1 MLDVVPCPSP
11 FTLAIKSTNLT
22 CPKVPPPP
30 PRCRPHN
37 VYLKNKQSCTLYSLF
52 LYSTKKTTTNTSQ
65 GYGIY
70 TWPNGDVFMG
80 QWVDGVRHGGGI
92 FRSADGREYI
102 GAWAGNVR
110 EGHGVRI

>member
-1 MLDVVPCPSP
+1 MP
-11 FTLAIKSTNLT
+11 
-22 CPKVPPPP
+22 PK
-30 PRCRPHN
+30 
-37 VYLKNKQSCTLYSLF
+37 Q
-52 LYSTKKTTTNTSQ
+52 TKKQ

-80 QWVDGVRHGGGI
+80 QWVDEVRHGGGI

-110 EGHGVRI
+110 EGHGVREQPAPPLPRPILKGSRVSFIFGGTKGGDGRASIPEWAARKTSSRSVGSGAGGT